1 MSDFNINFIKIIIS
15 FINILCEGVF
25 KIWTKLSYSGY
36 FIESRLFILL
46 MLESQ
51 LGIKFI
57 EMELIIFF
65 IEERTVLSIQAK

>member
-1 MSDFNINFIKIIIS
+1 MSDFNINIIKIIS

-25 KIWTKLSYSGY
+25 KIWTKLSYSGC

-65 IEERTVLSIQAK
+65 IGERTVLSIQAK